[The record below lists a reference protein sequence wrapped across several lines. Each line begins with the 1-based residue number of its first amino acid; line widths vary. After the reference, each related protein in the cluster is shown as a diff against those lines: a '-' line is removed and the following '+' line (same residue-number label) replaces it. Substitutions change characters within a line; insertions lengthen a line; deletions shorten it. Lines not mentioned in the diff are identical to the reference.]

1 MTANFDAARS
11 RLRNADPAA
20 ATPLDAQGEDPHA
33 RAMLT
38 KILRASGDRGVA
50 APNRTRRHA
59 RRLAL
64 AGAVVAALALSAVA
78 GVVSMPWSH
87 GRVSSAAYAF
97 TNNALALGSLIVP
110 ALPPCVPSPADSVMT
125 RNGIQPR

>member
-1 MTANFDAARS
+1 MTAKLETALS

-38 KILRASGDRGVA
+38 EILHTSGDRAVA
-50 APNRTRRHA
+50 VPNRTRRRAH
-59 RRLAL
+59 RLAL

-87 GRVSSAAYAF
+87 GRVSSAAYAV
-97 TNNALALGSLIVP
+97 TKH
-110 ALPPCVPSPADSVMT
+110 ADGTVGVT
-125 RNGIQPR
+125 IHWNQLRHP